1 MNLIAVA
8 LLRADATRSGITDI
22 VQKGQELRLTL
33 AEFDFSAISA
43 LVARPEYKGRAF
55 VVPSGDKPV
64 LSLKLAKQADVL
76 YTAQRFV
83 ADYGAALTQNS
94 AK

>member
-1 MNLIAVA
+1 M
-8 LLRADATRSGITDI
+8 
-22 VQKGQELRLTL
+22 
-33 AEFDFSAISA
+33 
-43 LVARPEYKGRAF
+43 ARPEYKGRAF